1 MPRLNLQLIV
11 IGQAAIIF
19 LPAAVKADPPA
30 KILKVSTKDD
40 LASMDDSAQPGTT
53 IILKDGIY
61 KLSSPLVFRKKG
73 VWIRSESGKR
83 DLVILDGKKGTGQLK
98 REHCINE
105 IVAIKASNVT
115 ISDISICHTKDHG
128 IHISPAKEGNIR
140 NVVMRNIHIYDCG
153 QQLIKVNSNGGKPLY
168 WTDDC
173 ILEDSLIEFKD
184 NSLMHDMGSY
194 YYTGGL
200 DVHGGNNWQIRRNT
214 FRNIQREGK
223 MNSEI

>member
-83 DLVILDGKKGTGQLK
+83 DLVILDGK
-98 REHCINE
+98 REQ
-105 IVAIKASNVT
+105 
-115 ISDISICHTKDHG
+115 D
-128 IHISPAKEGNIR
+128 
-140 NVVMRNIHIYDCG
+140 
-153 QQLIKVNSNGGKPLY
+153 NSNASTVLMKLLPLRPR
-168 WTDDC
+168 T
-173 ILEDSLIEFKD
+173 
-184 NSLMHDMGSY
+184 
-194 YYTGGL
+194 
-200 DVHGGNNWQIRRNT
+200 
-214 FRNIQREGK
+214 
-223 MNSEI
+223 